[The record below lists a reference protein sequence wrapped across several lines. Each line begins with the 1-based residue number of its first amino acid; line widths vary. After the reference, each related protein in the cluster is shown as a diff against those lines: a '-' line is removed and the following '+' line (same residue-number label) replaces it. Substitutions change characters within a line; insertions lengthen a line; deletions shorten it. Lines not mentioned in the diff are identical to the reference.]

1 MSFSRVPSISPL
13 HHIPTLFRCSP
24 RANARHSNS
33 NYRLSIRRSHT
44 LSPNELKRLL
54 PTMENL
60 GLREGDHVTVGMSGG
75 VDSATTLGILKD
87 FPIHLDVIFMRNWD
101 PLLSESS
108 PDSDSPAPQ
117 TSLSY
122 TPSSPSSTT
131 PKTPNLSPCEW
142 QRDYTDVLSVSSH
155 LGVPEAKVRFV
166 DLSKEY
172 WSRVFEPAVG
182 VWESGGTPNP
192 DVDCNREIKFGALL
206 DVLPKNDRHF
216 LATGHY
222 GRISHFPSSPSRL
235 LRAADTSKD
244 QTYYLSQMTEYQLS
258 RTILP
263 LGGLLKKDVRRLA
276 LHWDLPNAKKAE
288 SMGVCFIGE
297 RGKFGDFISQY
308 TSPPP
313 PGFFTT
319 PSGTPLQQH
328 KGLWHYTIGQ
338 KARLGGQKEVLFVAK
353 KGVGREGQDIV
364 VVPAGHPALL
374 CSSVCTASFIWIHG
388 GEEAKAIIKERP
400 AGVMVQVRHR
410 MEPTPAKVEFGEN
423 LSDVKVIFD
432 PPLVGVSPGQVVGIW
447 HEGWCLGSGVIEST
461 ECVDES
467 VSSS

>member
-1 MSFSRVPSISPL
+1 MDD
-13 HHIPTLFRCSP
+13 
-24 RANARHSNS
+24 
-33 NYRLSIRRSHT
+33 
-44 LSPNELKRLL
+44 
-54 PTMENL
+54 L
-60 GLREGDHVTVGMSGG
+60 GLKEGDRVTVGMSGG

-87 FPIHLDVIFMRNWD
+87 FPIDLDVIFMRNWD

-108 PDSDSPAPQ
+108 PDTDSYSAPEI
-117 TSLSY
+117 SLSY
-122 TPSSPSSTT
+122 SPSSPTSR
-131 PKTPNLSPCEW
+131 TPNLSPCEW
-142 QRDYTDVLSVSSH
+142 QRDYADVLSVSSH
-155 LGVPEAKVRFV
+155 LGIPESKVRFV

-206 DVLPKNDRHF
+206 DVLPQNDRHF

-222 GRISHFPSSPSRL
+222 GRISHLPSRPARL

-258 RTILP
+258 RTVLP
-263 LGGLLKKDVRRLA
+263 LGGLLKTDVRRLA
-276 LHWDLPNAKKAE
+276 AHWDLPNAKKAE

-313 PGFFTT
+313 PGFFIT
-319 PSGTPLQQH
+319 PSGTRIAPH

-353 KGVGREGQDIV
+353 KGVGREGEDIM
-364 VVPAGHPALL
+364 VVPGDHPALL
-374 CSSVCTASFIWIHG
+374 CSSVSSSSFIWIHG
-388 GEEAKAIIKERP
+388 GEQARAIIEERP
-400 AGVMVQVRHR
+400 EGVMVQVRHR
-410 MEPTPAKVEFGEN
+410 MTPIPAKVPFGKN
-423 LSDVKVIFD
+423 LSDVKVIFEA
-432 PPLVGVSPGQVVGIW
+432 PLVGISPGQVVGIW
-447 HEGWCLGSGVIEST
+447 HEGWCLGSGAIEGT
-461 ECVDES
+461 ECLGEAVDLA
-467 VSSS
+467 